1 MIDISH
7 KSTTLRYARA
17 SGKIFLTPETVS
29 KVREK
34 KVPKGDVAE
43 VARAAG
49 IQAAKRA
56 PDIMVFSH
64 TLPLDWAEISME
76 LLEDGLKFTAEAR
89 TVWKTGLEM
98 EVMAGVTAA
107 LLNAYDMLKPLQDDI
122 RIGDI
127 HLEEKRGGK
136 SDYSDQFENPLQA
149 VILTVSSAKKEGRR
163 ENRSATLIREFLKGR
178 QINIAEEMILDED
191 AGILEDELL
200 KRSDNE
206 NIDLVVIT
214 GASGPQK
221 NDIAPDVV
229 KKLSDRLLPGLSE
242 AMHQYGYQRT
252 PYAMLSS
259 QAAGLRKS
267 TLILSLPGSS
277 RGAEESLNAI
287 FPGVLHLFRM
297 IGR

>member
-1 MIDISH
+1 
-7 KSTTLRYARA
+7 
-17 SGKIFLTPETVS
+17 
-29 KVREK
+29 
-34 KVPKGDVAE
+34 
-43 VARAAG
+43 
-49 IQAAKRA
+49 
-56 PDIMVFSH
+56 
-64 TLPLDWAEISME
+64 
-76 LLEDGLKFTAEAR
+76 
-89 TVWKTGLEM
+89 
-98 EVMAGVTAA
+98 
-107 LLNAYDMLKPLQDDI
+107 
-122 RIGDI
+122 
-127 HLEEKRGGK
+127 
-136 SDYSDQFENPLQA
+136 
-149 VILTVSSAKKEGRR
+149 
-163 ENRSATLIREFLKGR
+163 
-178 QINIAEEMILDED
+178 MILDED

>member
-163 ENRSATLIREFLKGR
+163 ENRSATVIREFLKGR

>member
-178 QINIAEEMILDED
+178 QINIAEETPCK
-191 AGILEDELL
+191 LL
-200 KRSDNE
+200 FSPFHLQKKRADGR
-206 NIDLVVIT
+206 T
-214 GASGPQK
+214 G
-221 NDIAPDVV
+221 
-229 KKLSDRLLPGLSE
+229 R
-242 AMHQYGYQRT
+242 QR
-252 PYAMLSS
+252 
-259 QAAGLRKS
+259 
-267 TLILSLPGSS
+267 
-277 RGAEESLNAI
+277 
-287 FPGVLHLFRM
+287 
-297 IGR
+297 